1 MEYFSDIRINRRLS
15 RALRRLSDYFFEEI
29 GLTDRTQ
36 FKVLE
41 YDRNTEKIL
50 CSSMIEDSLK
60 EDLENGFNQHGMSRD
75 FYGRNWFL
83 SKIDHCENGKSY
95 IYAFENCEH
104 KKDEF
109 IKEYIYFQME
119 AFFSC
124 VCMQKQKQIRDANT
138 FIENLIYE
146 NALVFIQELIL

>member
-41 YDRNTEKIL
+41 YNRNTEKIL

-75 FYGRNWFL
+75 FYGGNWFL
-83 SKIDHCENGKSY
+83 SKIDHCEKTNKG
-95 IYAFENCEH
+95 CE
-104 KKDEF
+104 
-109 IKEYIYFQME
+109 YF
-119 AFFSC
+119 
-124 VCMQKQKQIRDANT
+124 
-138 FIENLIYE
+138 Y
-146 NALVFIQELIL
+146 